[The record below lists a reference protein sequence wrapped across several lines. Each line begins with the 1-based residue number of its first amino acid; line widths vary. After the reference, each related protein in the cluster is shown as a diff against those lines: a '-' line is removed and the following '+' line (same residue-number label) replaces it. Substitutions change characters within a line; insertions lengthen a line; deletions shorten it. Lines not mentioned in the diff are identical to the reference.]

1 MEKAHLRCI
10 RKLTRFSTRHINWV
24 ICLPQKAGQR
34 PRGPRLFSLQQML
47 IIQGIHGAFCT
58 NTADCFWLWINL
70 FTAHSHGHILYGSYM
85 ALLHGTDQIYNS
97 GLEVQGFP
105 SRLGVFLFFQWWVW
119 WELRARGGVRG
130 DWLTTLPLV
139 SAQLR
144 FSTTALTSDLSQL
157 AVHGLLAQSVIPGCS
172 VKQLAQHC

>member
-105 SRLGVFLFFQWWVW
+105 SRLGVFLFFSSGECDGSWGREVVW
-119 WELRARGGVRG
+119 GVI
-130 DWLTTLPLV
+130 DLPHFLWCQH
-139 SAQLR
+139 SCGLAPLHWP
-144 FSTTALTSDLSQL
+144 LTSPSLLCMDCWHSLLFL
-157 AVHGLLAQSVIPGCS
+157 AAQ
-172 VKQLAQHC
+172 